1 MREWNIQSGDPG
13 VYVIAADVR
22 HGSTNYCN
30 DHIWE
35 LKLGGGEPPALA
47 IQTTFGFRARNFRI
61 FPRFIE
67 GDITRVDPTTF
78 ERTPT
83 IKKFFPNYLLVAF
96 SPYTGIDVKWEY
108 WVPESNR
115 ILGRIQITNTRL
127 VQREIRLQLAALLY
141 PSDDGQRMVPQDIDS
156 VTALCGQTGNLY
168 PVIFMTGGPETT
180 TGPYPALSVTLNLA
194 PGGSRQLT
202 WVQSAVE
209 DVESS
214 KEKFLDW
221 ALIPWEP
228 EIAQIEI
235 LHQSI
240 IEIETGDPDWDAA
253 FAFGLKQA
261 YNLLVGPTH
270 HLPAPSMVL
279 SRMPDQGYSGL
290 GDGTDYDH
298 DWSGQLPLEADYLS
312 TFLLPASPELVIGLL
327 DNFLETQ
334 TQIGFIDLKPGLAG
348 QRRRIL
354 ATPILTQLAWRIYQA
369 TEDKSFLRNVFPK
382 LLSFVQSWFT
392 EQQDRDGDG
401 LPEWAHPLQSGFED
415 HPVFSQWQPWSQGGD
430 ISKVESPSLCAF
442 LYNEIQILIKIAEI
456 TEQSS
461 PIASLE
467 ALADNLKSA
476 VLACWDDTS
485 SIHLNWDRESHF
497 SPQGAHLGS
506 REGPGEITVNSQFDH
521 PIRLSIRVSE
531 CEEIPHRI
539 RIFIRGVGLSG
550 NFRIERLEWE
560 QFRWQVD
567 KGNVSSDQ
575 VYTSLET
582 IEITGVNPKDKISI
596 EIMDL
601 SSVDQTMFLPL
612 WAQMLDQN
620 QATNLVN
627 QTICNENKFWK
638 SFGISACYLGATQDD
653 FPFKAVHMIWNNL
666 IGEGLL
672 KHGYQKETMELVTRL
687 MNAVIQNLKSENS
700 FYTYYLSDSGRGL
713 GDPNG
718 LGGLPPL
725 NLFLKTL
732 GVQIISP
739 TKVILEG
746 KNPFPWPVTISYR
759 GLMILRE
766 TNKTKLVFPGGQT
779 AIIKS
784 PERREITLENLL

>member
-35 LKLGGGEPPALA
+35 LKLGGGEPSAIA
-47 IQTTFGFRARNFRI
+47 IQTTLGFRARNFRI

-67 GDITRVDPTTF
+67 GDTTRVDPSTF
-78 ERTPT
+78 EKKPT
-83 IKKFFPNYLLVAF
+83 IKKIFPNYLLADF
-96 SPYTGIDVKWEY
+96 SPYTGIDVKCEY
-108 WVPESNR
+108 WVPISNR

-127 VQREIRLQLAALLY
+127 EHREIRLQLVALLY
-141 PSDDGQRMVPQDIDS
+141 PSDDGQRMAPQEIDS
-156 VTALCGQTGNLY
+156 AAVLCGQTGNLF
-168 PVIFMTGGPETT
+168 PVIFMTGGSETT
-180 TGPYPALSVTLNLA
+180 TGPYPALSITLNLA
-194 PGGSRQLT
+194 PGGSRQLI
-202 WVQSAVE
+202 WVQSALE
-209 DVESS
+209 NLESS
-214 KEKFLDW
+214 TDNIWEW
-221 ALIPWEP
+221 TSIPWNS
-228 EIAQIEI
+228 EIARIEI
-235 LHQSI
+235 LNQNN
-240 IEIETGDPDWDAA
+240 IEIETGNPDWDAA

-261 YNLLVGPTH
+261 INMLVGPTDQ
-270 HLPAPSMVL
+270 LPAPSFVL
-279 SRMPDQGYSGL
+279 SRMPDQGYSRL

-298 DWSGQLPLEADYLS
+298 AWSGQLPLEADYLS
-312 TFLLPASPELVIGLL
+312 TFLLPAFPDLVKGLL

-334 TQIGFIDLKPGLAG
+334 TQGGFIDLKPGLAG

-354 ATPILTQLAWRIYQA
+354 ATPILTQLAWRIYQV
-369 TEDKSFLRNVFPK
+369 TQDKSYLKNVFPK

-392 EQQDRDGDG
+392 AQQDRDGDG

-442 LYNEIQILIKIAEI
+442 LYNEIQILIKIAKI
-456 TEQSS
+456 TDQSS

-476 VLACWDDTS
+476 VLSCWDDSS

-497 SPQGAHLGS
+497 SPQGEHLGS

-521 PIRLSIRVSE
+521 PIRLSIHVSA
-531 CEEIPHRI
+531 CEEIPHKI
-539 RIFIRGVGLSG
+539 RIFIRGVGISG
-550 NFRIERLEWE
+550 NYRIERLEWE
-560 QFRWQVD
+560 QFHWHLD
-567 KGNVSSDQ
+567 KGNGSSDQ

-582 IEITGVNPKDKISI
+582 IEITGVNLKDEISV

-601 SSVDQTMFLPL
+601 SSLDHTMFLPL
-612 WAQMLDQN
+612 WAQMIDQK
-620 QATNLVN
+620 QVTNLVN
-627 QTICNENKFWK
+627 QTICNENKFWRT
-638 SFGISACYLGATQDD
+638 FGIPACYQETTGDD
-653 FPFKAVHMIWNNL
+653 YPFNAVHMIWNNL

-672 KHGYQKETMELVTRL
+672 KHGYQKETMVLVTRL
-687 MNAVIQNLKSENS
+687 MNAVILNLKNDNS
-700 FYTYYLSDSGRGL
+700 LYTYYLSNSGRGF

-746 KNPFPWPVTISYR
+746 INPFPWSVTIRYR
-759 GLMILRE
+759 GLMIFRE
-766 TNKTKLVFPGGQT
+766 TNKSKLIFPGGQT

-784 PERREITLENLL
+784 PERREITLENLS